1 MKNEEKK
8 YHIPLLLIRCFL
20 PESNL
25 VHKGSRMN
33 WSRRRKNTSIF
44 HRRIMRVIDLL
55 SPSTDDYLYFID
67 FRTDFYY
74 IAPQSLERFCV
85 PQNAFYNVLETHRN
99 FVYAEI
105 IRCWLPNSVIW
116 LTTNR
121 CIHNMEYRWLDLNGN
136 PVWINCRGYLVR
148 DDYQKP
154 LYMVGCI
161 NEIGEKQKADNIS
174 GTFRREWS
182 VEYLKTRDS
191 SGKWISVTPWY
202 R

>member
-1 MKNEEKK
+1 M
-8 YHIPLLLIRCFL
+8 LSSG
-20 PESNL
+20 SNL
-25 VHKGSRMN
+25 VHKGITDELITQEKKYQHISP
-33 WSRRRKNTSIF
+33 TELCGI
-44 HRRIMRVIDLL
+44 IDLL

-85 PQNAFYNVLETHRN
+85 PQNAFYNVMETHRD
-99 FVYAEI
+99 FVYAEDYPLLTAEF
-105 IRCWLPNSVIW
+105 RDL

-174 GTFRREWS
+174 WTFRREWS
-182 VEYLKTRDS
+182 D
-191 SGKWISVTPWY
+191 
-202 R
+202 